1 MIMECDKMIMS
12 VIFEEQSCNTCVHR
26 ALCEDFPECP
36 FFEKE
41 EESEECK
48 NWMVDLNKI

>member
-1 MIMECDKMIMS
+1 MIIED
-12 VIFEEQSCNTCVHR
+12 IFDERSCEMCVHSGF
-26 ALCEDFPECP
+26 LEDFPECP
-36 FFEKE
+36 FFEKG

>member
-1 MIMECDKMIMS
+1 MIIED
-12 VIFEEQSCNTCVHR
+12 IFDERSCEMCVHSTL
-26 ALCEDFPECP
+26 AEDFPECP